1 MLLSACCYVAS
12 ATLLR
17 QIGDGYSAYELTFLR
32 SIIAVIM
39 LAPLFLRNERI
50 WVWPER
56 APMLLLTAVLSYLG
70 ILFWFTA
77 AARMPVADFFALQFT
92 TPLITIV
99 LAVMFLRE
107 RADAKSWAATLVG
120 FAGVLIVLRPGLIEF
135 TAGAFAVLVSS
146 AAYASVNT
154 VIKSLSRT
162 VSTTGIVF
170 YANLLLIP
178 ISLPMAMVEWQ
189 TPLPVDLPAI
199 IGVGVLSTIGYTSVT
214 RAISLTTAKVVQ
226 PVNFM
231 RMPIAAVVG
240 LVFFGE
246 FPDVWTWVGAIIIFV
261 ATTYAIQHG
270 SRDGP
275 GQNQI

>member
-1 MLLSACCYVAS
+1 MLVSACAYVAS

-17 QIGDGYSAYELTFLR
+17 QIGDGYSAFELTFLR
-32 SIIAVIM
+32 SIIAVTM
-39 LAPLFLRNERI
+39 LAPFYLRSQRA

-56 APMLLLTAVLSYLG
+56 APMLLLVAVVSYLG

-77 AARMPVADFFALQFT
+77 AARMPVAEFFALQFT

-99 LAVMFLRE
+99 LAVIFLRE
-107 RADAKSWAATLVG
+107 RADVKSWIATLIG

-135 TAGAFAVLVSS
+135 TFGAFAVLVSS

-154 VIKSLSRT
+154 IIKSLSRT
-162 VSTTGIVF
+162 ISPTGIVF

-178 ISLPMAMVEWQ
+178 ISMPMAIVEWR
-189 TPLPVDLPAI
+189 TPLLVDLPAI
-199 IGVGVLSTIGYTSVT
+199 IGVGVLSTIGYTTVT

-226 PVNFM
+226 PVNFI

-240 LVFFGE
+240 LIFFGE
-246 FPDVWTWVGAIIIFV
+246 FPDFWTWAGAIIIFA

-275 GQNQI
+275 G